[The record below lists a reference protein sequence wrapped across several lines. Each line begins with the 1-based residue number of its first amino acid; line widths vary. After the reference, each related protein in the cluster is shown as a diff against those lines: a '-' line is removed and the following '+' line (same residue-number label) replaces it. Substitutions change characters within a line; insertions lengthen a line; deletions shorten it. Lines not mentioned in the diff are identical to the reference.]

1 MSFESVILKFKPLTN
16 GWFGSLADLNTDITP
31 TAAIGGKADI
41 PACPT
46 LREISQLAL
55 MSALIVSRRS
65 AHWNFEKIDFR

>member
-1 MSFESVILKFKPLTN
+1 M
-16 GWFGSLADLNTDITP
+16 GSQAAIFNDNTA

-46 LREISQLAL
+46 LREVSQLAL
-55 MSALIVSRRS
+55 MSALIESRRS